1 LALECRRIERR
12 SAQSATTYQAKRSIH
27 RRLIPVCLRQQEDPD
42 IGTQTTADISQK
54 EVQPIERRAIEHEA

>member
-1 LALECRRIERR
+1 MESNSDQTADRQHRPD
-12 SAQSATTYQAKRSIH
+12 

-54 EVQPIERRAIEHEA
+54 EV